1 MVSRR
6 SFIKSSMVAGLAP
19 GLLHAQ
25 TADRHDDA
33 TVLVVDGDCADTRH
47 FTRQCR
53 LHRLEINDSIELVET
68 LAQGG
73 QARLFGLTRDSSYF
87 IVASMSAL
95 HGYRLTYHGVHDF
108 RDGQCRHQLRG
119 EPDAM
124 NALVAN
130 LPPAGALWTCALAEA
145 LPRLGNTQKAA
156 LIDTQCQAASAT
168 ARRGHLVSSCVER
181 V

>member
-25 TADRHDDA
+25 TAARHDDA
-33 TVLVVDGDCADTRH
+33 TVLVVDGDCTDTRH

-53 LHRLEINDSIELVET
+53 LQRLVVNDSIELVET

-73 QARLFGLTRDSSYF
+73 YARLFGLTRDSSYF
-87 IVASMSAL
+87 IVASMSAP

-108 RDGQCRHQLRG
+108 RDGQCRHQLHG
-119 EPDAM
+119 ERKAM
-124 NALVAN
+124 NALAAN
-130 LPPAGALWTCALAEA
+130 LAHAGTLWPYALAEA
-145 LPRLGNTQKAA
+145 LPRLANTQKAA
-156 LIDTQCQAASAT
+156 LFDTRCQAASAT
-168 ARRGHLVSSCVER
+168 ASRGHLVSWCVER